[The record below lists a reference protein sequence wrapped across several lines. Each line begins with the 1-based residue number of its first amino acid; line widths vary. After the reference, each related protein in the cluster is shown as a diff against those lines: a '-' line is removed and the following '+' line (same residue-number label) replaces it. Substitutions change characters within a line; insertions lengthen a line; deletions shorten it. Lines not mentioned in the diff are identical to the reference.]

1 MEVGLSTV
9 NRQISYIS
17 VVAGLLMMVAVPV
30 SAEIA
35 YVTDQLRLGV
45 HQAADASDRAFT
57 NISSG
62 DRVDIIEETN
72 YYALVILPDGRQGWV
87 KKNYLLPDK
96 PAALIVEEMTRERDD
111 ALGQLES
118 LQSSLATREAR
129 VIQME
134 VEVAGRDAAGLA
146 EKEELIELREIRA
159 DLTDRLE
166 AYSFS
171 VPGGLFFAGLAAS
184 LVIGFLVG
192 WWWLDRRSRAR
203 HGGFR
208 VY

>member
-1 MEVGLSTV
+1 
-9 NRQISYIS
+9 
-17 VVAGLLMMVAVPV
+17 VAGLLMMVAVPV

-118 LQSSLATREAR
+118 LQSSLATREER

-134 VEVAGRDAAGLA
+134 VEVAGREAAGLA

>member
-1 MEVGLSTV
+1 
-9 NRQISYIS
+9 
-17 VVAGLLMMVAVPV
+17 MMVAVPV

-62 DRVDIIEETN
+62 DRVDIIEETH

-111 ALGQLES
+111 ALGQLEL
-118 LQSSLATREAR
+118 LQSSLATREER

-134 VEVAGRDAAGLA
+134 VEVAGREAAGLA

-159 DLTDRLE
+159 DLTDKLE

>member
-1 MEVGLSTV
+1 
-9 NRQISYIS
+9 
-17 VVAGLLMMVAVPV
+17 VAGLLMMVAVPV
-30 SAEIA
+30 SAEVA

-72 YYALVILPDGRQGWV
+72 YYALVKLPDGRQGWV

-118 LQSSLATREAR
+118 LQSSLATREER

-134 VEVAGRDAAGLA
+134 VEVAGREAAGLA

>member
-1 MEVGLSTV
+1 
-9 NRQISYIS
+9 
-17 VVAGLLMMVAVPV
+17 VAGLLMMVAVPV

-111 ALGQLES
+111 ALGQLEL
-118 LQSSLATREAR
+118 LQSSLATREER

-134 VEVAGRDAAGLA
+134 VEVAGREAAGLA

>member
-1 MEVGLSTV
+1 M
-9 NRQISYIS
+9 NRQISYLS

-72 YYALVILPDGRQGWV
+72 YYALVKLPDGRQGWV

-118 LQSSLATREAR
+118 LQSSLATREER

-134 VEVAGRDAAGLA
+134 VEVAGREAAGLA

-208 VY
+208 IY

>member
-1 MEVGLSTV
+1 
-9 NRQISYIS
+9 
-17 VVAGLLMMVAVPV
+17 
-30 SAEIA
+30 
-35 YVTDQLRLGV
+35 
-45 HQAADASDRAFT
+45 
-57 NISSG
+57 
-62 DRVDIIEETN
+62 
-72 YYALVILPDGRQGWV
+72 
-87 KKNYLLPDK
+87 
-96 PAALIVEEMTRERDD
+96 
-111 ALGQLES
+111 
-118 LQSSLATREAR
+118 
-129 VIQME
+129 
-134 VEVAGRDAAGLA
+134 LA

>member
-1 MEVGLSTV
+1 M
-9 NRQISYIS
+9 NRQTFYVS
-17 VVAGLLMMVAVPV
+17 VVAGCLMMTTAPV
-30 SAEIA
+30 CAEIA

-62 DRVDIIEETN
+62 DRVDILEETN
-72 YYALVILPDGRQGWV
+72 YYAFVKLPDGRKGWV
-87 KKNYLLPDK
+87 KKNYLLADK
-96 PAALIVEEMTRERDD
+96 PAALIVKEMKRERDD

-118 LQSSLATREAR
+118 LQTSLAAREAR
-129 VIQME
+129 VNQME
-134 VEVAGRDAAGLA
+134 AEVTDRAAAALA
-146 EKEELIELREIRA
+146 EKEELIALREIRT
-159 DLTDRLE
+159 DLVERLE
-166 AYSFS
+166 AYGFS

-184 LVIGFLVG
+184 LVIGSLLG

-208 VY
+208 IY

>member
-1 MEVGLSTV
+1 M
-9 NRQISYIS
+9 NRQISYLS

-30 SAEIA
+30 GAEIA

-118 LQSSLATREAR
+118 LQSSLATREER

-134 VEVAGRDAAGLA
+134 VEVAGREAAGLA

>member
-1 MEVGLSTV
+1 M
-9 NRQISYIS
+9 NRQITYIS
-17 VVAGLLMMVAVPV
+17 VVAGLLMMVAVSV

-111 ALGQLES
+111 ALGQLEL
-118 LQSSLATREAR
+118 LQSSLATREER

-134 VEVAGRDAAGLA
+134 VEVAGREAAGLA

>member
-1 MEVGLSTV
+1 
-9 NRQISYIS
+9 
-17 VVAGLLMMVAVPV
+17 VAGLLMMVAVPV

-72 YYALVILPDGRQGWV
+72 YYALVKLPDGRQGWV

-118 LQSSLATREAR
+118 LQSSLATREER

-134 VEVAGRDAAGLA
+134 VEVAGREAAGLA

-208 VY
+208 IY

>member
-1 MEVGLSTV
+1 
-9 NRQISYIS
+9 
-17 VVAGLLMMVAVPV
+17 MMTTAPV
-30 SAEIA
+30 CAEIA

-62 DRVDIIEETN
+62 DRVDILEETN
-72 YYALVILPDGRQGWV
+72 YYAFVKLPDGRKGWV
-87 KKNYLLPDK
+87 KKNYLLADK
-96 PAALIVEEMTRERDD
+96 PAALIVKEMKRERDD

-118 LQSSLATREAR
+118 LQTSLAAREAR
-129 VIQME
+129 VNQME
-134 VEVAGRDAAGLA
+134 AEVTDRAAAALA
-146 EKEELIELREIRA
+146 EKEELIALREIRT
-159 DLTDRLE
+159 DLVERLE
-166 AYSFS
+166 AYGFS

-184 LVIGFLVG
+184 LVIGSLLG

-208 VY
+208 IY

>member
-1 MEVGLSTV
+1 M
-9 NRQISYIS
+9 NRQITYIS

-111 ALGQLES
+111 ALGQLEL
-118 LQSSLATREAR
+118 LQSSLATREER

-134 VEVAGRDAAGLA
+134 VEVAGREAAGLA

>member
-1 MEVGLSTV
+1 
-9 NRQISYIS
+9 
-17 VVAGLLMMVAVPV
+17 MVAVPV
-30 SAEIA
+30 SAEVA

-72 YYALVILPDGRQGWV
+72 YYALVKLPDGRQGWV

-118 LQSSLATREAR
+118 LQSSLATREER

-134 VEVAGRDAAGLA
+134 VEVAGREAAGLA

-208 VY
+208 IY